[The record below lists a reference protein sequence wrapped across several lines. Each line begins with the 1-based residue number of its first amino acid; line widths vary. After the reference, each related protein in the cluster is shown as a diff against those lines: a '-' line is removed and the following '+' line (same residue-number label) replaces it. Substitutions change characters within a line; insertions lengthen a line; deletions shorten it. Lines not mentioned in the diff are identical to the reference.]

1 MALEVADRTSG
12 RYRVPIVP
20 VGLAY
25 TNPSAAVFRGSAL
38 VDIGKP
44 IHVTDELLQLCDQRA
59 KAVPLYRTLRL
70 CEPVATRMD
79 DRNHCN
85 SCVFAAMSASK
96 QEQCA

>member
-44 IHVTDELLQLCDQRA
+44 IHVTDELLQLCDELNQCLCIVHCGCVNPWLHCGMDGHIATTVNAACLQR
-59 KAVPLYRTLRL
+59 V
-70 CEPVATRMD
+70 
-79 DRNHCN
+79 
-85 SCVFAAMSASK
+85 SI
-96 QEQCA
+96 

>member
-1 MALEVADRTSG
+1 MALEVADRTNG

-44 IHVTDELLQLCDQRA
+44 IHVTDELLQLCDGLKQC
-59 KAVPLYRTLRL
+59 L
-70 CEPVATRMD
+70 CIVHCDCVNLWLHEWMVATT
-79 DRNHCN
+79 
-85 SCVFAAMSASK
+85 VIAACLQRVSIS
-96 QEQCA
+96 